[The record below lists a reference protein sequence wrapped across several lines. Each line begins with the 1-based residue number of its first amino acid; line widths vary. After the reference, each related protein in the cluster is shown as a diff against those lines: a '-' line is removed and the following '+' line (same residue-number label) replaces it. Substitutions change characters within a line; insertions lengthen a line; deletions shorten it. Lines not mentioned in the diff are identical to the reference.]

1 MQVYVWE
8 SVCKATIMNPNIN
21 SNYFI
26 YRMSMW
32 CMLALILL
40 VICQSELAAGGPEKN
55 VKKEKVPLPKTKNP
69 DVCMNVFSPIQLK

>member
-8 SVCKATIMNPNIN
+8 SVFKATIMNQDIN
-21 SNYFI
+21 CKYFI
-26 YRMSMW
+26 FRMSKF

-40 VICQSELAAGGPEKN
+40 VICQFELAVGGPEKK